1 MNLDVLVKMVNLE
14 LLVLVGSLVFK
25 VAVVHK
31 VDKVHLVKLGKMAS
45 QVKLVNEDEPD
56 RTEARETLVDPGQLG
71 VQEIPVKWENPD

>member
-1 MNLDVLVKMVNLE
+1 MNLDVLVKMANLE

-25 VAVVHK
+25 VAVVRK